1 MRRLS
6 QFSFVI
12 PREKERWRR
21 QEPLLDRGQS
31 VRENGHRRG
40 VEIAYSSP
48 MRNRLFAL
56 TIAFA
61 AASANAQWS
70 QFAGNPK
77 HTGNAGVIAQ
87 PLGHVMA
94 DTVVDPFVTQEIEA
108 GSGELGI
115 HYAVPLLDGDD
126 VFMVFKGRVARG
138 PLPPMIVWGVTDYRW
153 QNGQLAVKW
162 STGGQWQ
169 PVPNPGWEPPMQP
182 VLANGFVY
190 APEIGGTLLQL
201 DRNTGA
207 ILKRINPFGSVD
219 QATFMS
225 GPPAAD
231 SSGNIVYGAF
241 RLNLDAPWTSDVTAA
256 WLVRVTPDGTATAVP
271 FAPLVPGAPAPAA
284 QCTSHFASGSLHLPP
299 SPGAV
304 APASA
309 CGSQRP
315 GLNVAPAIAS
325 DGTIYIVSRA
335 HLNERWGYLAA
346 VNPDLTPKWNVSLR
360 ERFHDGCGVLL
371 PAGTCSEGAHLGVD
385 PSDNLPGSGAVT
397 DFSTASPVVLPDG
410 TVLYG
415 AYTGYNDG
423 EGHLMH
429 FSAAGTYLGAYP
441 FGWDTTP
448 AVWPHNGTFS
458 VVTKHN
464 FYGFALRP
472 DPGEFMVQLDPN
484 LNKEWEYRNP
494 SITIDNQFGFEWC
507 VNAAAIDANGTV
519 YANAEDG
526 ILYAIGQGGVLLD
539 KVTLADPLGAAYTPL
554 AIDAQGRV
562 YAQSGGHLFAV
573 GGSRPRKRAV
583 R

>member
-1 MRRLS
+1 
-6 QFSFVI
+6 
-12 PREKERWRR
+12 
-21 QEPLLDRGQS
+21 
-31 VRENGHRRG
+31 
-40 VEIAYSSP
+40 

-56 TIAFA
+56 AITIAA
-61 AASANAQWS
+61 ATANAQWS
-70 QFAGNPK
+70 QFAGNSR
-77 HTGNAGVIAQ
+77 HTGNADVSAQ

-94 DTVVDPFVTQEIEA
+94 DIVYDPLVPSELEA
-108 GSGELGI
+108 GYGDLLI

-126 VFMVFKGRVARG
+126 VFMAFKDLVFIG
-138 PLPPMIVWGVTDYRW
+138 PFQGIPTWGVKRFHW
-153 QNGQLAVKW
+153 ENGKLVQKW
-162 STGGQWQ
+162 SAGGDWA
-169 PVPNPGWEPPMQP
+169 PVPDSGWEPPMQP

-190 APEIGGTLLQL
+190 LPAGGATLLEI

-207 ILKRINPFGSVD
+207 TIGRINPFAAVD
-219 QATFMS
+219 YATFMS
-225 GPPAAD
+225 GPPTAD
-231 SSGNIVYGAF
+231 ASGNIVYGAF
-241 RLNLDAPWTSDVTAA
+241 RLNLNAPWSSDITNA
-256 WLVRVTPDGTATAVP
+256 WLVRVTPDGTAKAVLL
-271 FAPLVPGAPAPAA
+271 APLVSNAPSADA
-284 QCTSHFASGSLHLPP
+284 QCTFQFRFGTVRLPP
-299 SPGAV
+299 SPDAA
-304 APASA
+304 APTIR

-315 GLNVAPAIAS
+315 GLNVAPAIAA
-325 DGTIYIVSRA
+325 DGTIYILSRA
-335 HLNERWGYLAA
+335 HLNERWGYLVA

-360 ERFHDGCGVLL
+360 ERFHDGCNVLL
-371 PAGTCSEGAHLGVD
+371 AAGTCSEGAHAGVD
-385 PSDNLPGSGAVT
+385 PTDNLPGSGAVT

-410 TVLYG
+410 TILYG

-423 EGHLMH
+423 SGHLMH
-429 FSAAGTYLGAYP
+429 FTAAGVYLGAYP

-448 AVWPHNGTFS
+448 AVWQHNGTFS

-494 SITIDNQFGFEWC
+494 SKLVCHDGVCEQRDAGFEWC

-539 KVTLADPLGAAYTPL
+539 KIMLAGPLGAAYTPL

-562 YAQSGGHLFAV
+562 YAETGGHLFAL